1 MIRLPLWARLSLAG
15 TAIFAAFVLI
25 ASALFLTG
33 TGLWGVYNNPWPL
46 AWPEYL
52 IYARDDS
59 IVWGWLEASAM
70 TAGVLVLVI
79 AGIAWRLW
87 RARDCTMLTGRRSGR
102 VRPVERGVTDNLG
115 HSDWRSLAAT
125 RQLFP
130 GGHPLWGGIAVAE
143 EYRVDLDP
151 RIAGRPFAPRN
162 PRTWGQ
168 GGRTPLLID
177 PCIAGSGHSIIFAGS
192 GAYKSTSALTSVLTW
207 TGSSVVLDPSTELG
221 PMLDGALKRQRK
233 QVFHIGIPDESKPI
247 RMTGFNV
254 LSWID
259 PSHPEAEL
267 HVRSVVA
274 WIYDEAAAVNAG
286 RPEDP
291 FFAPMGKLLVTACLA
306 HFCWSNSDPDDIT
319 LGGFIQVFNITEKDM
334 LALLAGIRASSR
346 SPMARRMATSLMEC
360 EAEETFSGVFLN
372 AVNGIQWLFTEAYA
386 EFLSIGDFDPR
397 ALLLGRTTVFLNIS
411 LRTLENTPAIARVLV
426 GSLLNTIVMADGWTR
441 GKILFLLDEAAR
453 LGHLAALETARDT
466 GRKYGVVLHMLWQS
480 IGQMHAIWHENG
492 TQAWIDA
499 ASWIGYAAIRAGGA
513 GKNLS
518 DELGTYPVLA
528 RSEGENQGRS
538 KPYGI
543 NFSTVSR
550 GRNLNLHEIKR
561 ALMSAAELQQDLRED
576 EIIIVPAS
584 GMPIRA
590 SRPIWFRRA
599 EMVAQIENATNRFAT
614 IADRVG
620 G

>member
-1 MIRLPLWARLSLAG
+1 MPLWARLGLAASLW
-15 TAIFAAFVLI
+15 AIAFTVI
-25 ASALFLTG
+25 ASALYLFLG
-33 TGLWGVYNNPWPL
+33 GLWGGYDGFWPL
-46 AWPEYL
+46 AWWVYL
-52 IYARDDS
+52 IAGYDDPE
-59 IVWGWLEASAM
+59 ICWWMIGTGIPAA
-70 TAGVLVLVI
+70 VLPTLVI
-79 AGIAWRLW
+79 GGIVRQ
-87 RARDCTMLTGRRSGR
+87 MYRRSGR
-102 VRPVERGVTDNLG
+102 ILHARRDGRVQPVERGVSDNLG
-115 HSDWRSLAAT
+115 HSDWRSLAST

-151 RIAGRPFAPRN
+151 RIAGVPFDPRDQS
-162 PRTWGQ
+162 TWGQ

-177 PCIAGSGHSIIFAGS
+177 PCTAGSGHSLVFAGS
-192 GAYKSTSALTSVLTW
+192 GSGKTASAVTTCLTW

-233 QVFHIGIPDESKPI
+233 PVFHIGISDDSKPI
-247 RMTGFNV
+247 RTTGFNV

-259 PSHPEAEL
+259 TGHPEAEL

-274 WIYDEAAAVNAG
+274 WIYDEAAALNAG
-286 RPEDP
+286 KNEDP
-291 FFAPMGKLLVTACLA
+291 FFAPMGKLLVTCFLA
-306 HFCWSNSDPDDIT
+306 HFLWSDSAPGDIT
-319 LGGFIQVFNITEKDM
+319 LGGFVQAFNVTEKEM
-334 LALLAGIRASSR
+334 LNMLAGIRSSSR
-346 SPMARRMATSLMEC
+346 SLMARRMATSLMEC

-372 AVNGIQWLFTEAYA
+372 AVNGIQWLFTEVYA

-426 GSLLNTIVMADGWTR
+426 GSLLSTVIMADGWAR
-441 GKILFLLDEAAR
+441 GKILFLLDECAR
-453 LGHLAALETARDT
+453 LGKLAALETARDA
-466 GRKYGVVLHMLWQS
+466 GRKYGVVLHCLWQS
-480 IGQMHAIWHENG
+480 IGQMGEIYGQNG
-492 TQAWIDA
+492 TRAWIDA

-513 GKNLS
+513 GKDLS

-543 NFSTVSR
+543 NFGTFSR

-561 ALMSAAELQQDLRED
+561 ALMTAAEMQQDLRED

-584 GMPIRA
+584 GLPIRA
-590 SRPIWFRRA
+590 SRPIYFRRPEIDA
-599 EMVAQIENATNRFAT
+599 QVASAPNRFAT
-614 IADRVG
+614 LANQVG

>member
-15 TAIFAAFVLI
+15 AAIFGAFVLI

-52 IYARDDS
+52 IYARDAS
-59 IVWGWLEASAM
+59 IVWGWLEASAI

-79 AGIAWRLW
+79 AGIAWRLC
-87 RARDCTMLTGRRSGR
+87 RARDRTMLTGRRSGR
-102 VRPVERGVTDNLG
+102 VRPIERGVTDNLG

-151 RIAGRPFAPRN
+151 RIAGVPFDPRN

-177 PCIAGSGHSIIFAGS
+177 PCTAGSGHSIIFAGS

-233 QVFHIGIPDESKPI
+233 PVFHIGISDDSKPI
-247 RMTGFNV
+247 RTTGFNV

-259 PSHPEAEL
+259 TGHPEAEL

-274 WIYDEAAAVNAG
+274 WIYDEAAALNAG
-286 RPEDP
+286 KNEDP
-291 FFAPMGKLLVTACLA
+291 FFAPMGKLLVTCFLA
-306 HFCWSNSDPDDIT
+306 HFLWSDSAPGDIT
-319 LGGFIQVFNITEKDM
+319 LGGFVQAFNVTEKEM
-334 LALLAGIRASSR
+334 LNMLAGIRSSSR
-346 SPMARRMATSLMEC
+346 SLMARRMATSLMEC

-372 AVNGIQWLFTEAYA
+372 AVNGIQWLFTEVYA

-426 GSLLNTIVMADGWTR
+426 GSLLNTVIMADGWAR
-441 GKILFLLDEAAR
+441 GKILFLLDECAR
-453 LGHLAALETARDT
+453 LGKLAALETARDA
-466 GRKYGVVLHMLWQS
+466 GRKYGVVLHCLWQS
-480 IGQMHAIWHENG
+480 IGQMGEIYGQNG
-492 TQAWIDA
+492 TRAWIDS
-499 ASWIGYAAIRAGGA
+499 ASWIGYAVIRAGGA

-528 RSEGENQGRS
+528 RSEGDN
-538 KPYGI
+538 
-543 NFSTVSR
+543 R
-550 GRNLNLHEIKR
+550 GRHKPFGLSMGSVSKGSQTNVHEVKR
-561 ALMSAAELQQDLRED
+561 SLMSPAELQQDMRDD

-584 GMPIRA
+584 GAPIRA
-590 SRPIWFRRA
+590 SRPIYFRRPEIDA
-599 EMVAQIENATNRFAT
+599 QVASAPNRFAT
-614 IADRVG
+614 IGDQVRG
-620 G
+620 